1 MKKLCTVLNH
11 SVGFILFII
20 VSLYSQIA
28 SSQETV
34 YVDYVESF
42 NVTHD
47 TSAVSLPILNKRNRL
62 KSNSCI
68 SFKIEHENNVP
79 DSVVKCLEAATDIW
93 RSSLNINSN
102 YGIKLRLVWEDLP
115 NDEDVKTKVLYF
127 KDIDN
132 NYVPASLYYSLRPDL
147 QHDDSYDAIITIN
160 KNINWDCGYS
170 IEKNYGI
177 RNLNYAMLR
186 SIAVAL
192 GFGSSLSLAKLSSG
206 TIVKFPFS
214 QGHSL
219 FDNLLVSENG
229 IWLKNLNN
237 TGRNQNPEIINFCTG
252 INGSVHIDGNYI
264 NAEEKEKYKM
274 YTPSNFENT
283 KSLVYLDNTKSLM
296 HYSLDKAS
304 KKLQIDSVTAN
315 VLNKLGWN
323 VIISNQN
330 NIKIIGS
337 DIPESGIT
345 SAYTSHLFYLDGEGK
360 DKISNA
366 KWSFYLPAIDGNE
379 LLQKSE
385 EGTLSFN
392 IDKISNPDNYEI
404 NVNGDIYGKIIFT
417 GLLNG
422 NLINLQYNVT
432 LELKPSISNVTF
444 VKQDN
449 GNENSYDIVC
459 KVDYKGSDYLY
470 VTLEEEYGSSLRS
483 QFVREPYLAHFVCS
497 NITSP
502 YYAWVDIKVENQYGN
517 DVYTIELPPYL
528 KNQQNSVSNK
538 ISSLSDDDFT
548 RIRVYKSNGCYVKT
562 IKEDAEIYELPSG
575 MYILE
580 YFRGNSKI
588 KTSKLL
594 K

>member
-1 MKKLCTVLNH
+1 M
-11 SVGFILFII
+11 
-20 VSLYSQIA
+20 
-28 SSQETV
+28 
-34 YVDYVESF
+34 
-42 NVTHD
+42 
-47 TSAVSLPILNKRNRL
+47 
-62 KSNSCI
+62 
-68 SFKIEHENNVP
+68 
-79 DSVVKCLEAATDIW
+79 
-93 RSSLNINSN
+93 
-102 YGIKLRLVWEDLP
+102 
-115 NDEDVKTKVLYF
+115 
-127 KDIDN
+127 
-132 NYVPASLYYSLRPDL
+132 
-147 QHDDSYDAIITIN
+147 
-160 KNINWDCGYS
+160 
-170 IEKNYGI
+170 
-177 RNLNYAMLR
+177 
-186 SIAVAL
+186 
-192 GFGSSLSLAKLSSG
+192 
-206 TIVKFPFS
+206 
-214 QGHSL
+214 
-219 FDNLLVSENG
+219 
-229 IWLKNLNN
+229 
-237 TGRNQNPEIINFCTG
+237 
-252 INGSVHIDGNYI
+252 
-264 NAEEKEKYKM
+264 
-274 YTPSNFENT
+274 
-283 KSLVYLDNTKSLM
+283 
-296 HYSLDKAS
+296 
-304 KKLQIDSVTAN
+304 
-315 VLNKLGWN
+315 
-323 VIISNQN
+323 
-330 NIKIIGS
+330 
-337 DIPESGIT
+337 
-345 SAYTSHLFYLDGEGK
+345 
-360 DKISNA
+360 
-366 KWSFYLPAIDGNE
+366 
-379 LLQKSE
+379 LQKSE